1 MDNLHVITRL
11 CTAVLVSAIS
21 AGTASSSNAA
31 ILENNA
37 QNAVKEQKTVTT
49 TMPDVIKYSS
59 TEGGY
64 VRSIMDGSPVR
75 ATVESVD
82 SVLVGSEAIPEEGYE
97 FVCWY
102 DEEGK
107 FVSFM
112 PELIAKQ
119 DSEIRAYKAH
129 FRKIIQPV
137 DSALTTFPAAV
148 AGVNRPVS
156 EEKEAE
162 KGKAKEEV
170 TAEVIKNTETGQV
183 KEKPEVVEKQESFIE
198 KEQEPVIM
206 EEQEPMV
213 ESPAVKEEPAAE
225 PAIEEVQE
233 PEAPSEESSEEE

>member
-1 MDNLHVITRL
+1 MNNSHVITRL

-49 TMPDVIKYSS
+49 TVPDVIKYSS

-75 ATVESVD
+75 ATVESAD

-119 DSEIRAYKAH
+119 DSEIKAYKAH

-156 EEKEAE
+156 EEK
-162 KGKAKEEV
+162 KEEV
-170 TAEVIKNTETGQV
+170 KEENTAEAFESTESAQV
-183 KEKPEVVEKQESFIE
+183 KEELVITESEAPVIVD
-198 KEQEPVIM
+198 EQEPV
-206 EEQEPMV
+206 V
-213 ESPAVKEEPAAE
+213 ESIEIKEEPAAE
-225 PAIEEVQE
+225 SVSEELSQTDM
-233 PEAPSEESSEEE
+233 PSEESSEEK